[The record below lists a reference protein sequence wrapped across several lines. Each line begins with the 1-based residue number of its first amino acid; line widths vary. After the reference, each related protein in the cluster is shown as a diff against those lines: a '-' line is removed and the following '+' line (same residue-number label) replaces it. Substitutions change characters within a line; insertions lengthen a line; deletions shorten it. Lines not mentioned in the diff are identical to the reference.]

1 MGWEQAL
8 LVGGMFAA
16 NIITVVM
23 LYIHSDSKME
33 THHKENRELI
43 KAIYDEMKDF
53 HGRLCAIEERNR
65 K

>member
-1 MGWEQAL
+1 MGWEQVL
-8 LVGGMFAA
+8 LVAGMFAA
-16 NIITVVM
+16 NIITVIM

-33 THHKENRELI
+33 ANHKETRDLI

-53 HGRLCAIEERNR
+53 HGRLCAIEEKNR